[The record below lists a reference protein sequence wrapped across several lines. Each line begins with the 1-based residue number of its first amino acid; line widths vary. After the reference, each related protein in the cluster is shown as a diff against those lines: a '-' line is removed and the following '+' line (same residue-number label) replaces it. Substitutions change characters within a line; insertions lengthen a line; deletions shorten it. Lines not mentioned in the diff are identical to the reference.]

1 MTQDSNISNDVDLQL
16 AQRIIELTK
25 LVEENK
31 ERIEKLTI
39 ELRQGILTIEKCE
52 KQLQDWDVKL
62 GTEFEE
68 VNKQITALEE
78 NDKQQAQKLDRK
90 FGEVSETISN
100 LEDKINQQNQNLD
113 NEKQEV
119 LTRIGELTEKLHT
132 RIQKVDNKFEEIST
146 QFSGFQEVQDKLE
159 ETISFL
165 KNTLEEQK
173 TEILDRV
180 RVEQFNTALDEAIN
194 KLNEQISSLNQNQ
207 ETIKSEIKNYN
218 EKTQEQF
225 ESLAKTIELIGDGL
239 TQLEQQNK
247 SHSLLLEEQRN
258 SLSQFKQKLK
268 ELISLSKE
276 DQKTHFENF
285 SRIIESYNENIR
297 TELTIAAQSLKESDT
312 QILDEV
318 SASFMPKKVGKE
330 LQKTIADLSS
340 ELKMEAQ
347 KTRDDL
353 IQGLQE
359 NVQEYEKTMEEQ
371 NTSIKNYQ
379 KQLEQ
384 FQDEILAIIDRKVNE
399 KYEIVFSLLSK
410 VAVQAEELAF
420 LIKASEIHIP
430 PPLLQKDQKSSDNS
444 NTIQETQATSS
455 ESTITD
461 DKIKK
466 Q

>member
-1 MTQDSNISNDVDLQL
+1 MTQDSNNSNDVDLQL

-25 LVEENK
+25 VVEENK
-31 ERIEKLTI
+31 EKVEKLTI
-39 ELRQGILTIEKCE
+39 ELRQGNNTIENCE
-52 KQLQDWDVKL
+52 KKLQNWDVKL
-62 GTEFEE
+62 GTDFEE
-68 VNKQITALEE
+68 VNKHITALEE
-78 NDKQQAQKLDRK
+78 KDEQQAQNLDQKL
-90 FGEVSETISN
+90 GEISETISN
-100 LEDKINQQNQNLD
+100 L
-113 NEKQEV
+113 
-119 LTRIGELTEKLHT
+119 TEKLNT
-132 RIQKVDNKFEEIST
+132 RIQQADSKFEEIST
-146 QFSGFQEVQDKLE
+146 QFSGIQELQDNLE
-159 ETISFL
+159 ETLSSL
-165 KNTLEEQK
+165 KNSLEEQK
-173 TEILDRV
+173 IEIHDRI
-180 RVEQFNTALDEAIN
+180 RLEQFNTALDEAIN
-194 KLNEQISSLNQNQ
+194 KINEQISSLNQNQ
-207 ETIKSEIKNYN
+207 EKLKSEIKNYT

-225 ESLAKTIELIGDGL
+225 ESLVKTIELIGDGL

-247 SHSLLLEEQRN
+247 SHSLLLEEQNN

-268 ELISLSKE
+268 ELVGLSKE

-330 LQKTIADLSS
+330 LQRTIADLSS

-410 VAVQAEELAF
+410 VAVQTEELAL

-430 PPLLQKDQKSSDNS
+430 SPLQQKNQKQSDNS
-444 NTIQETQATSS
+444 NTIQETQANIA
-455 ESTITD
+455 ESTISN
-461 DKIKK
+461 DKD
-466 Q
+466 

>member
-1 MTQDSNISNDVDLQL
+1 
-16 AQRIIELTK
+16 
-25 LVEENK
+25 
-31 ERIEKLTI
+31 
-39 ELRQGILTIEKCE
+39 
-52 KQLQDWDVKL
+52 
-62 GTEFEE
+62 
-68 VNKQITALEE
+68 
-78 NDKQQAQKLDRK
+78 
-90 FGEVSETISN
+90 
-100 LEDKINQQNQNLD
+100 
-113 NEKQEV
+113 
-119 LTRIGELTEKLHT
+119 
-132 RIQKVDNKFEEIST
+132 
-146 QFSGFQEVQDKLE
+146 
-159 ETISFL
+159 
-165 KNTLEEQK
+165 
-173 TEILDRV
+173 
-180 RVEQFNTALDEAIN
+180 
-194 KLNEQISSLNQNQ
+194 
-207 ETIKSEIKNYN
+207 
-218 EKTQEQF
+218 
-225 ESLAKTIELIGDGL
+225 
-239 TQLEQQNK
+239 
-247 SHSLLLEEQRN
+247 
-258 SLSQFKQKLK
+258 
-268 ELISLSKE
+268 
-276 DQKTHFENF
+276 
-285 SRIIESYNENIR
+285 
-297 TELTIAAQSLKESDT
+297 
-312 QILDEV
+312 
-318 SASFMPKKVGKE
+318 MPKKVGKE

>member
-1 MTQDSNISNDVDLQL
+1 MNQDNDEDLQL

-25 LVEENK
+25 VVEENK
-31 ERIEKLTI
+31 EGIEKLTI
-39 ELRQGILTIEKCE
+39 ELREGSSTIEKCE
-52 KQLQDWDVKL
+52 KQLQDWNVKL
-62 GTEFEE
+62 GTDFEE
-68 VNKQITALEE
+68 VNNQITALEE
-78 NDKQQAQKLDRK
+78 KDKQQAQNLDQKL
-90 FGEVSETISN
+90 GEVSETISN
-100 LEDKINQQNQNLD
+100 LKDKINLQNQNIH

-119 LTRIGELTEKLHT
+119 LTQFGELAEKLDT
-132 RIQKVDNKFEEIST
+132 QIQHIDKKFEEIST
-146 QFSGFQEVQDKLE
+146 QFSGIQEVQDTLGK
-159 ETISFL
+159 TISSL

-173 TEILDRV
+173 TKILDRV
-180 RVEQFNTALDEAIN
+180 QIEQFNTAL
-194 KLNEQISSLNQNQ
+194 NEQASSLKQNQ
-207 ETIKSEIKNYN
+207 ETLKSEIKNYT

-239 TQLEQQNK
+239 SQLELQNK
-247 SHSLLLEEQRN
+247 SHSLHLEEQRN
-258 SLSQFKQKLK
+258 SLSQFKHKLK

-330 LQKTIADLSS
+330 LQKTIADLSN
-340 ELKMEAQ
+340 ELKLEAQ

-444 NTIQETQATSS
+444 NTIQETQVPLS

-461 DKIKK
+461 DKD
-466 Q
+466 